1 MRARRM
7 LVVVALLVALIG
19 AGVGA
24 VVLWHAQ
31 SSAAPRVVA
40 RPTATATVAPQPTA
54 TAWSDPRTTLLAQYA
69 PERLIIP
76 SIHLNVVIIGVGVT
90 AAGAMDA
97 PRCDTNSDPIC
108 NEVYWF
114 DGGYLPGEPGN
125 AVIAGH
131 VNRPDLSPAPFWN
144 LHLVRK
150 GDKIIVQ
157 PLNGKALTFVV
168 TSVTWIS
175 AYAKGSG
182 NTTLGAVFGPAA
194 TRNLNLLTCIGDWDG
209 HTFDHRLFVQAQ
221 LSGPAPFTQP

>member
-1 MRARRM
+1 MIRWFAGHPTAAN
-7 LVVVALLVALIG
+7 LLLVL
-19 AGVGA
+19 
-24 VVLWHAQ
+24 
-31 SSAAPRVVA
+31 
-40 RPTATATVAPQPTA
+40 
-54 TAWSDPRTTLLAQYA
+54 LLA
-69 PERLIIP
+69 
-76 SIHLNVVIIGVGVT
+76 
-90 AAGAMDA
+90 AGLFAVPGLKRETFPD
-97 PRCDTNSDPIC
+97 
-108 NEVYWF
+108 
-114 DGGYLPGEPGN
+114 YLPGEVGN

-144 LHLVRK
+144 LHLVQK

-182 NTTLGAVFGPAA
+182 NTTLGAVFGPAS
-194 TRNLNLLTCIGDWDG
+194 TPNLNLLTCIGDWDG